1 MSRVGQRVTDRSGFT
16 LVEVMA
22 ALIILVVGVLAIA
35 RVTGGLALE
44 LRRAGAQTAVIAAT
58 QTALEAEEAKSF
70 SAISLGTRTDTVRI
84 EGRPYVRT
92 VVVSQ
97 AGARVKRIDVTVAP
111 AVPPGPRHSLISYVH
126 KRW

>member
-1 MSRVGQRVTDRSGFT
+1 MPTRVTDRSGFT

-44 LRRAGAQTAVIAAT
+44 LRRAGALTSVIAAT
-58 QTALEAEEAKSF
+58 QTALEAAEAKSY
-70 SAISLGTRTDTVRI
+70 SALLVGSQIDTVRI

-92 VVVSQ
+92 VVVSPT
-97 AGARVKRIDVTVAP
+97 GARAKRIEVTVAP
-111 AVPPGPRHSLISYVH
+111 AVPPGPRHALVSYVH

>member
-1 MSRVGQRVTDRSGFT
+1 MSRVPTRVTDRSGFT

-44 LRRAGAQTAVIAAT
+44 LRRAGALTSVIAAT
-58 QTALEAEEAKSF
+58 QTALEAAEAKSY
-70 SAISLGTRTDTVRI
+70 SALLVGSQIDTVRI

-92 VVVSQ
+92 VVVSPT
-97 AGARVKRIDVTVAP
+97 GARAKRIEVTVAP
-111 AVPPGPRHSLISYVH
+111 AVPPGPRHALVSYVH

>member
-1 MSRVGQRVTDRSGFT
+1 MSRAWGRSGFT

-44 LRRAGAQTAVIAAT
+44 LRRAAAQTSVIAAT
-58 QTALEAEEAKSF
+58 QTALEAAEAKSY
-70 SAISLGTRTDTVRI
+70 SALLLGSQIDTVRI
-84 EGRPYVRT
+84 EGRPYLRT

-97 AGARVKRIDVTVAP
+97 TGARVKRIEVTVAP
-111 AVPPGPRHSLISYVH
+111 AAPPGPGHALVSYVH